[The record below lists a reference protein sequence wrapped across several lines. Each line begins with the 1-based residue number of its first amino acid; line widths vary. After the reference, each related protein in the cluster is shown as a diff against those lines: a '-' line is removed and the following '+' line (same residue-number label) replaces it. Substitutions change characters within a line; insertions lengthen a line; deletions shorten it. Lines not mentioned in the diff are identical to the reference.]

1 MPFEIKDG
9 VLRRYREEPGVT
21 EAVIPDGVTCIR
33 NGAFHS
39 CENLTSITIPESV
52 VKIGCGAFTF
62 CRSLISITIPGG
74 VTSIVMKAFQN
85 CSSLTSIVIPDIRD
99 CTGNKQCR
107 VDRSPAGLPAILPK
121 ICGIF
126 RQ

>member
-21 EAVIPDGVTCIR
+21 EVVIPDGVTCIR

-62 CRSLISITIPGG
+62 CRSLTSITIPGG
-74 VTSIVMKAFQN
+74 VTCIEKYTFQ
-85 CSSLTSIVIPDIRD
+85 
-99 CTGNKQCR
+99 
-107 VDRSPAGLPAILPK
+107 
-121 ICGIF
+121 
-126 RQ
+126 